1 MADGGASRGKS
12 VKARTRP
19 LASNAEPPVSSLGSG
34 KLDFSAMLA
43 IADILP
49 VMVCTL
55 DRERRYRFVN
65 RPYAEWMERPRS
77 ALLGRPLAEVIG
89 AEAAAYREPMIKGAL
104 AGEAQHFVV
113 D

>member
-12 VKARTRP
+12 SKADAPSRSPNLEP
-19 LASNAEPPVSSLGSG
+19 LISSLGNG

-77 ALLGRPLAEVIG
+77 ALLGRTLAEVIG
-89 AEAAAYREPMIKGAL
+89 EEAATYREPMI
-104 AGEAQHFVV
+104 E
-113 D
+113 